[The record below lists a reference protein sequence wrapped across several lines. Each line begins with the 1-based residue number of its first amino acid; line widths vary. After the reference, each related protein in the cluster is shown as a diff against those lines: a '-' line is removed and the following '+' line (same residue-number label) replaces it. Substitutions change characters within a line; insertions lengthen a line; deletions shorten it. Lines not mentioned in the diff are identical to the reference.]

1 MKTAM
6 HVVSTIVVCLAMM
19 SIQGFAQNE
28 HVQQDGPV
36 RFITR
41 PTTKDLDT
49 KEIPII
55 NTERWARPFN
65 CTSRIYYDQSASTT
79 EYTDSVPSKV
89 FAVRASM
96 PSGSVQ
102 HPVSRCTVWTVD
114 VDFYWLPDSANDRD
128 TINVFIRQANSPY
141 NEIHISKFLT
151 TLGNNVGNIEIDP
164 PILPYTVPIIANTS
178 QDYYI
183 GIYITGDTGNTIKWR
198 FRTPAAYSSPPRSY
212 VFTSRTSPV
221 PVGTALS
228 LPDWKFYPTVC
239 CDFGVPVELSLFH
252 GSYLDGAV
260 FLNWQTESEI
270 NNYGFEILRSGER
283 NGEYYKV
290 GEKAGKGT
298 THERSWYDFVDNS
311 AKGNSPTGSYFY
323 KLRQI
328 DFDGE
333 HKEYGPI
340 RVALGA
346 PGEGGFHLHSA
357 YPNPVSQDGYSV
369 IGYELPEESDV
380 SIRVVNAL
388 GQEVATLLEG
398 EKPAGYHEALWQVNS
413 QSGLLHG
420 TYFIMMQAGTH
431 SAVKKI
437 SVLK

>member
-6 HVVSTIVVCLAMM
+6 HIFVVVVVCLSLM
-19 SIQGFAQNE
+19 SAQGFAQNE

-41 PTTKDLDT
+41 PTTKNLDT
-49 KEIPII
+49 REVSIL
-55 NTERWARPFN
+55 NTERTARPRYCN
-65 CTSRIYYDQSASTT
+65 SYIYYDRHASTS
-79 EYTDSVPSKV
+79 EYIDSVPSKV

-96 PSGSVQ
+96 PHGWMQ
-102 HPVSRCTVWTVD
+102 IPAPQCTVWTVD
-114 VDFYWLPDSANDRD
+114 VDFYWLPDSVNDRD
-128 TINVFIRQANSPY
+128 TINVFIREASPPY
-141 NEIHISKFLT
+141 DEIHISKFLT

-164 PILPYTVPIIANTS
+164 PIQPYKVPIVNTS
-178 QDYYI
+178 TDYLI
-183 GIYITGDTGNTIKWR
+183 GVYITGDTGNTIKWR
-198 FRTPAAYSSPPRSY
+198 FRTPAAYDNPPRSY
-212 VFTSRTSPV
+212 VFTTPTTPV

-228 LPDWKFYPTVC
+228 LPDWSFYPVVC
-239 CDFGVPVELSLFH
+239 CDFWRPVELSLFH
-252 GSYLDGAV
+252 GSYLDGSV

-283 NGEYYKV
+283 NGDYYKV

-340 RVALGA
+340 RVAMGI
-346 PGEGGFHLHSA
+346 PGEGGIHLHSV
-357 YPNPVSQDGYSV
+357 YPNPVPLDGYSV
-369 IGYELPEESDV
+369 IGYELPEETGV
-380 SIRVVNAL
+380 SIRLVNAL
-388 GQEVATLLEG
+388 GQEVATLFEG
-398 EKPAGYHEALWQVNS
+398 NKPAGYHEALWQVNAHP
-413 QSGLLHG
+413 GLING
-420 TYFIMMQAGTH
+420 TYFILMKTESRSMM
-431 SAVKKI
+431 KKI
-437 SVLK
+437 SVIR